1 AEYAASVL
9 DRFANPGV
17 QDQIARICIDG
28 SAKFPKFLIPSVERQ
43 LETGGPVER
52 AATALAGWARYLATV
67 DEADQAF
74 DADGAT
80 ARRYA
85 ATALED
91 AAAFLEFE
99 DVFPPALRMSSRF
112 RVAFA
117 DAYRRVADEGAMA
130 AMAERTEATR

>member
-1 AEYAASVL
+1 VL
-9 DRFANPGV
+9 ARFANPGV

-43 LETGGPVER
+43 LEAGGPVER
-52 AATALAGWARYLATV
+52 AAIALAGWARYLATV

-80 ARRYA
+80 ARRYG
-85 ATALED
+85 
-91 AAAFLEFE
+91 AAALDDPLAFLDFE
-99 DVFPPALRMSSRF
+99 QVFPPAVRTSPRF

-117 DAYRRVADEGAMA
+117 DAYRRVVDDGAMA
-130 AMAERTEATR
+130 AMAERAKAAR